1 MTAHMEA
8 AHYRQ
13 ALRLA
18 WSEREFTDEVV
29 RLAKDKGWM
38 VAHFRPARTNT
49 GWATAMAG
57 HVGFPDIVL
66 AKDGRVIF
74 AELKSEKGR
83 VLGEQKKWLAHTRGY
98 LWRPSDWPTIVLT
111 LDGYTVSDV

>member
-13 ALRLA
+13 AMRLT
-18 WSEREFTDEVV
+18 WSERQFTDEVV
-29 RLAKDKGWM
+29 FHATERGWL
-38 VAHFRPARTNT
+38 VAHFRPARTET
-49 GWATAMAG
+49 GWATAMQG

-66 AKDGRVIF
+66 ARDGIVVF

-83 VLGEQKKWLAHTRGY
+83 PPEAAQKKWLAHTHGY
-98 LWRPSDWPTIVLT
+98 LWRPSDWPKIEQVL
-111 LDGYTVSDV
+111 L